1 MDLNLRG
8 RRALITGASEG
19 IGRAVAEALAEE
31 SVDLVL
37 SARNETRLTELAG
50 QLAASHGIQAA
61 VHAADLSDSGAQ
73 AALVEAA
80 GDIDILVNNAGAI
93 PGGTITAVDEATW
106 RAAWDLKVFGYIN
119 LMRAIYPNMVTR
131 GNGVIIN
138 IIGQAGEE
146 AMPDYLAGSSG
157 NAALISL
164 NNSLGLASF
173 IHGVRVVAVN
183 PAATQTERL
192 VNIWKSRAEISGK
205 AAPSGNSATPT
216 AGRPITA
223 STHLAGRPIQRKSPT
238 LSSLSPPTVL
248 PMSAVPASRWGQPRI
263 TRATDNARAL
273 SHP

>member
-37 SARNETRLTELAG
+37 SARNEARLAELAE
-50 QLAASHGIQAA
+50 QLAASYGIQAA

-80 GDIDILVNNAGAI
+80 GEIDILVNNAGAI

-119 LMRAIYPNMVTR
+119 LMRAIYPNMVAR

-138 IIGQAGEE
+138 IIG
-146 AMPDYLAGSSG
+146 
-157 NAALISL
+157 
-164 NNSLGLASF
+164 
-173 IHGVRVVAVN
+173 
-183 PAATQTERL
+183 
-192 VNIWKSRAEISGK
+192 
-205 AAPSGNSATPT
+205 
-216 AGRPITA
+216 
-223 STHLAGRPIQRKSPT
+223 
-238 LSSLSPPTVL
+238 
-248 PMSAVPASRWGQPRI
+248 
-263 TRATDNARAL
+263 
-273 SHP
+273 